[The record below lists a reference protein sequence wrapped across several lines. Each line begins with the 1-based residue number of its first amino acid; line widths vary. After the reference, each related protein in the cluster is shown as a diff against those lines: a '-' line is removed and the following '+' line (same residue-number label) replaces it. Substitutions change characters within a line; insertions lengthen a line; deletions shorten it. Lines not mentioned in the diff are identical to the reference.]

1 MIGGKLGDVLIGSSI
16 MECEG
21 VGGELEDVL
30 IGPSIELLV
39 DVCTLWCSSLTH
51 CTFSYILYLCCK
63 SQY

>member
-1 MIGGKLGDVLIGSSI
+1 
-16 MECEG
+16 ME
-21 VGGELEDVL
+21 GELEDVL